1 MFAFTFKGGWSP
13 HLCVN
18 CEVLEQDMIHAH
30 GETIHQ
36 VTFHEP
42 LKLPS
47 ASRISK
53 QTKTRI
59 QSKNTITLFHHEL
72 PCCMLFCSYSQ
83 KASTLRGMRIFQ
95 TGTGAGSP
103 EGGEKMK
110 RKNWQG
116 LEYVM
121 LGQLIVGAC
130 LQVYLVVSSFHLPWS
145 YLLAGFLLTVG
156 TFGTLLGLGMGY
168 GFNKI
173 ITYILAGLAA
183 IITCIVCILMY

>member
-59 QSKNTITLFHHEL
+59 QSKNTITLFHNEL

-83 KASTLRGMRIFQ
+83 KASTLRGCVYSRQ
-95 TGTGAGSP
+95 EQALGLQR
-103 EGGEKMK
+103 GEKNEKKKLTRSRIRYARSADCRSMST
-110 RKNWQG
+110 G
-116 LEYVM
+116 LSRHKLFPFTMVIFISWFPSHSRNLWY
-121 LGQLIVGAC
+121 
-130 LQVYLVVSSFHLPWS
+130 SSWS
-145 YLLAGFLLTVG
+145 WNESWF
-156 TFGTLLGLGMGY
+156 
-168 GFNKI
+168 
-173 ITYILAGLAA
+173 
-183 IITCIVCILMY
+183 

>member
-1 MFAFTFKGGWSP
+1 
-13 HLCVN
+13 
-18 CEVLEQDMIHAH
+18 MIHAH

-59 QSKNTITLFHHEL
+59 QSKNTITLFHNEL

-103 EGGEKMK
+103 GGGKKMK

-130 LQVYLVVSSFHLPWS
+130 LQVYLVISSSHLPWS

-156 TFGTLLGLGMGY
+156 TLVLFLVLE
-168 GFNKI
+168 
-173 ITYILAGLAA
+173 
-183 IITCIVCILMY
+183 

>member
-1 MFAFTFKGGWSP
+1 
-13 HLCVN
+13 
-18 CEVLEQDMIHAH
+18 MIHAH

-59 QSKNTITLFHHEL
+59 QSKNTITLFHNEL

-103 EGGEKMK
+103 EWGEKNEKKKLTRSRIRYARSADCRSMST
-110 RKNWQG
+110 G
-116 LEYVM
+116 LSRHKLFPFTMVIFISWFPSHSRNLWY
-121 LGQLIVGAC
+121 
-130 LQVYLVVSSFHLPWS
+130 SSWS
-145 YLLAGFLLTVG
+145 WN
-156 TFGTLLGLGMGY
+156 GLW
-168 GFNKI
+168 F
-173 ITYILAGLAA
+173 
-183 IITCIVCILMY
+183 

>member
-1 MFAFTFKGGWSP
+1 
-13 HLCVN
+13 
-18 CEVLEQDMIHAH
+18 MIHAH

-59 QSKNTITLFHHEL
+59 QSKNTITLFHNEL

-103 EGGEKMK
+103 EGGGKKNEKKKLTRSRIRYARSADCRSMSTGLSR
-110 RKNWQG
+110 RKLFPFTMVIFISWFPPHSRNLW
-116 LEYVM
+116 Y
-121 LGQLIVGAC
+121 
-130 LQVYLVVSSFHLPWS
+130 SSWS
-145 YLLAGFLLTVG
+145 WNESWF
-156 TFGTLLGLGMGY
+156 
-168 GFNKI
+168 
-173 ITYILAGLAA
+173 
-183 IITCIVCILMY
+183 

>member
-1 MFAFTFKGGWSP
+1 
-13 HLCVN
+13 
-18 CEVLEQDMIHAH
+18 MIHAH

-59 QSKNTITLFHHEL
+59 QSKNTITLFHNEL

-103 EGGEKMK
+103 EGGGKKNEKKKLTRSRIRYARSADCRSMST
-110 RKNWQG
+110 G
-116 LEYVM
+116 LSRHKLFPFTMVIFISWFPSHSRNLWY
-121 LGQLIVGAC
+121 
-130 LQVYLVVSSFHLPWS
+130 SSWS
-145 YLLAGFLLTVG
+145 WNESWF
-156 TFGTLLGLGMGY
+156 
-168 GFNKI
+168 
-173 ITYILAGLAA
+173 
-183 IITCIVCILMY
+183 

>member
-1 MFAFTFKGGWSP
+1 
-13 HLCVN
+13 
-18 CEVLEQDMIHAH
+18 MIHAH

-59 QSKNTITLFHHEL
+59 QSKNTITLFHNEL

-103 EGGEKMK
+103 EGGEKNEKKKLTRSRIRYARSTDCRSMST
-110 RKNWQG
+110 G
-116 LEYVM
+116 LSRHKLFPFTMVIFISWFPSHSRNLWY
-121 LGQLIVGAC
+121 
-130 LQVYLVVSSFHLPWS
+130 SSWS
-145 YLLAGFLLTVG
+145 WNESWF
-156 TFGTLLGLGMGY
+156 
-168 GFNKI
+168 
-173 ITYILAGLAA
+173 
-183 IITCIVCILMY
+183 